1 MCFLSC
7 HCALAWLLPCGTCVV
22 IVWWLCSTT
31 LLKKV
36 WILIWPW
43 MTSLIGSCVCCW
55 KIASGLWAL
64 VCMCAC
70 WRYFGEVQSW
80 KIRSSS
86 HVPMSWS
93 GVLCFN
99 CTCNCSECT
108 TRYNSIHRYTLF
120 VLGPS
125 ISNFFK
131 MVVNTLMMIATL
143 WWWLHLRWSA
153 LWWWLHLRSVST
165 LMMIASSANA
175 LGKKFGF

>member
-7 HCALAWLLPCGTCVV
+7 RCALAWLLPCGTCVE
-22 IVWWLCSTT
+22 IVRWLCSAT

-125 ISNFFK
+125 ISIFSR
-131 MVVNTLMMIATL
+131 
-143 WWWLHLRWSA
+143 WWSA
-153 LWWWLHLRSVST
+153 LWWWLQHFEDDCIFCGQHFDDDCILGRS
-165 LMMIASSANA
+165 A
-175 LGKKFGF
+175 L